1 MSNLI
6 VGIKKFF
13 TNKNTV
19 TVIGVLAAVVV
30 LYVGYNWRIKSTLQ
44 TRTVPYAKQ
53 TITAGTQITADM
65 IGTMEVVPA
74 LLNGDVILDAA
85 SVVDK
90 YANSDS
96 VIPKGSLF
104 YGRSVVEKEQLGAN
118 RLLDYPEGYVLYNFA
133 INTELSYGN
142 SMYPGNYIDIYLK
155 AINRLDATNTNQ
167 PDKIMVGKLLENVK
181 ILAVLDSNGDPV
193 FANLEEK
200 KQPAMMIFAVPE
212 EYHIL
217 LRKASF
223 LRAYETSL
231 IPVPTA
237 ESMKEEPGEVKLS
250 SEDLKN
256 FINSVTV
263 WTEEN
268 TAQ

>member
-1 MSNLI
+1 MTNLI
-6 VGIKKFF
+6 VGIKKFL

-19 TVIGVLAAVVV
+19 TVVGVLVAVIV

-44 TRTVPYAKQ
+44 TRTVPYAKE
-53 TITAGTQITADM
+53 TIEAGEQITADM

-118 RLLDYPEGYVLYNFA
+118 SILEYPEGYVLYNFA
-133 INTELSYGN
+133 VNTELSYGN
-142 SMYPGNYIDIYLK
+142 MMYPGNYIDIYLK
-155 AINRLDATNTNQ
+155 AINKIDDNNSSE

-193 FANLEEK
+193 FANVEEK
-200 KQPAMMIFAVPE
+200 KAPALMIFAVPE

-223 LRAYETSL
+223 LRAYDTSL

-237 ESMKEEPGEVKLS
+237 ESLKEEPGEVTLS
-250 SEDLKN
+250 SNDLKD
-256 FINSVTV
+256 FINRVTV
-263 WTEEN
+263 WTEDN